1 MNKTTIKIF
10 LSSIIYVFLSNLDI
24 LITEAIKLIKKLLI
38 FLLIISLLPIT
49 NLQAIE
55 NDITPNASGAI
66 LIDADS
72 KQILYDKNA
81 DKKLFPASTTKI
93 MTMIIMFEAINNK
106 KISFDDQVTTSKY
119 AASMGGSQVYLEEG
133 ENMSLE
139 DMFKSIAIASAND
152 ASVAVSEYIAGST
165 NKFVEMMN
173 QKAKELNLKNTHFEN
188 VTGLHDNNHYT
199 CPYDLAMMASYL
211 IKIGGN
217 KLLSVTSLYDSYIRE
232 DTKQSFWLVNTNKLL
247 KLYDGVDG
255 LKTGY
260 TKEAGYCLVTTAK
273 RDGQRLVGVVMKES
287 EPKKRNEEMCNLL
300 DYGFNNYKREIIYK
314 KDSIIEKHV
323 VDKMD
328 NLTINVVCKEDIAY
342 IKAKAND
349 QKYTTKIVYKDNLLP
364 VKKGDIVATLTV
376 LCDDKEITSYNLYSD
391 NDVEKATYFSKLI
404 KTFKLLF

>member
-1 MNKTTIKIF
+1 M
-10 LSSIIYVFLSNLDI
+10 
-24 LITEAIKLIKKLLI
+24 IKKLLI

-93 MTMIIMFEAINNK
+93 MTMIIMFEAINNN

-133 ENMSLE
+133 ESMSLE

-152 ASVAVSEYIAGST
+152 ASIAGST

-211 IKIGGN
+211 IKIGGD

-287 EPKKRNEEMCNLL
+287 EPKTRNEEMCNLL

-314 KDSIIEKHV
+314 KDSVIEKHV

-376 LCDDKEITSYNLYSD
+376 LCGGKEITSYNLYSD

>member
-1 MNKTTIKIF
+1 M
-10 LSSIIYVFLSNLDI
+10 
-24 LITEAIKLIKKLLI
+24 TEAIKLIKKILI

-93 MTMIIMFEAINNK
+93 MTMIIMFEAINNN

-133 ENMSLE
+133 ESMSLE

-211 IKIGGN
+211 IKIGGD

-287 EPKKRNEEMCNLL
+287 EPKTRNEEMCNLL

-314 KDSIIEKHV
+314 KDSVIEKHV

-376 LCDDKEITSYNLYSD
+376 LCDGKEITSYNLYSD

>member
-1 MNKTTIKIF
+1 M
-10 LSSIIYVFLSNLDI
+10 
-24 LITEAIKLIKKLLI
+24 IKKLLI

-106 KISFDDQVTTSKY
+106 KISFEDQVTTSKY

-133 ENMSLE
+133 ESMSLE

>member
-1 MNKTTIKIF
+1 M
-10 LSSIIYVFLSNLDI
+10 
-24 LITEAIKLIKKLLI
+24 IKKLLI

-173 QKAKELNLKNTHFEN
+173 QKAKDILKMLL
-188 VTGLHDNNHYT
+188 VYT
-199 CPYDLAMMASYL
+199 
-211 IKIGGN
+211 
-217 KLLSVTSLYDSYIRE
+217 
-232 DTKQSFWLVNTNKLL
+232 
-247 KLYDGVDG
+247 
-255 LKTGY
+255 
-260 TKEAGYCLVTTAK
+260 
-273 RDGQRLVGVVMKES
+273 
-287 EPKKRNEEMCNLL
+287 
-300 DYGFNNYKREIIYK
+300 II
-314 KDSIIEKHV
+314 IIIHAP
-323 VDKMD
+323 M
-328 NLTINVVCKEDIAY
+328 I
-342 IKAKAND
+342 
-349 QKYTTKIVYKDNLLP
+349 LP
-364 VKKGDIVATLTV
+364 
-376 LCDDKEITSYNLYSD
+376 
-391 NDVEKATYFSKLI
+391 
-404 KTFKLLF
+404 

>member
-1 MNKTTIKIF
+1 M
-10 LSSIIYVFLSNLDI
+10 
-24 LITEAIKLIKKLLI
+24 IKKILI

-93 MTMIIMFEAINNK
+93 MTMIIMFEAINNN

-133 ENMSLE
+133 ESMSLE

-211 IKIGGN
+211 IKIGGD

-287 EPKKRNEEMCNLL
+287 EPKTRNEEMCNLL

-314 KDSIIEKHV
+314 KDSVIEKHI

-376 LCDDKEITSYNLYSD
+376 LCDGKEITSYNLYSD

>member
-1 MNKTTIKIF
+1 M
-10 LSSIIYVFLSNLDI
+10 
-24 LITEAIKLIKKLLI
+24 IKKLLI

-133 ENMSLE
+133 ESMSLE

-211 IKIGGN
+211 IKIGGD

-287 EPKKRNEEMCNLL
+287 EPKTRNEEMCNLL

-314 KDSIIEKHV
+314 KDSVIEKHV

-342 IKAKAND
+342 IKAKTND

-376 LCDDKEITSYNLYSD
+376 LCDGKEITSYNLYSD

>member
-1 MNKTTIKIF
+1 M
-10 LSSIIYVFLSNLDI
+10 
-24 LITEAIKLIKKLLI
+24 IKKILI

-133 ENMSLE
+133 ESMSLE

-211 IKIGGN
+211 IKIGGD

-287 EPKKRNEEMCNLL
+287 EPKTRNEEMCNLL

-314 KDSIIEKHV
+314 KDSVIEKHV

-376 LCDDKEITSYNLYSD
+376 LCGGKEITSYNLYSD

>member
-1 MNKTTIKIF
+1 M
-10 LSSIIYVFLSNLDI
+10 
-24 LITEAIKLIKKLLI
+24 IKKILI

-93 MTMIIMFEAINNK
+93 MTMIIMFEAINNN
-106 KISFDDQVTTSKY
+106 KISFEDQVTTSKY

-133 ENMSLE
+133 ESMSLE

-211 IKIGGN
+211 IKIGGD

-287 EPKKRNEEMCNLL
+287 EPKTRNEEMCNLL

-314 KDSIIEKHV
+314 KDSVIEKHI

-376 LCDDKEITSYNLYSD
+376 LCDGKEITSYNLYSD

>member
-1 MNKTTIKIF
+1 M
-10 LSSIIYVFLSNLDI
+10 
-24 LITEAIKLIKKLLI
+24 IKKILI

-93 MTMIIMFEAINNK
+93 MTMIIMFEAINNN

-133 ENMSLE
+133 ESMSLE

-211 IKIGGN
+211 IKIGGD

-287 EPKKRNEEMCNLL
+287 EPKTRNEEMCNLL

-314 KDSIIEKHV
+314 KDSVIEKHV

-376 LCDDKEITSYNLYSD
+376 LCDGKEITSYNLYSD

>member
-1 MNKTTIKIF
+1 M
-10 LSSIIYVFLSNLDI
+10 
-24 LITEAIKLIKKLLI
+24 IKKLLI

-106 KISFDDQVTTSKY
+106 KISFEDQVTTSKY

-133 ENMSLE
+133 ESMSLE

-211 IKIGGN
+211 IKIGGD

-287 EPKKRNEEMCNLL
+287 EPKTRNEEMCNLL

-314 KDSIIEKHV
+314 KDSVIEKHV

-328 NLTINVVCKEDIAY
+328 NLTINVVCKEDIVY

-376 LCDDKEITSYNLYSD
+376 LCDGKEITSYNLYSD

>member
-1 MNKTTIKIF
+1 M
-10 LSSIIYVFLSNLDI
+10 
-24 LITEAIKLIKKLLI
+24 IKKLLI

-133 ENMSLE
+133 ESMSLE

-211 IKIGGN
+211 IKIGGD

-247 KLYDGVDG
+247 KLYEGVDG

-287 EPKKRNEEMCNLL
+287 EPKTRNEEMCNLL

-314 KDSIIEKHV
+314 KDSVIEKHV

-328 NLTINVVCKEDIAY
+328 NLTINVICKEDIAY

-376 LCDDKEITSYNLYSD
+376 LCDGKEITSYNLYSD

>member
-1 MNKTTIKIF
+1 M
-10 LSSIIYVFLSNLDI
+10 
-24 LITEAIKLIKKLLI
+24 IKKLLI

-133 ENMSLE
+133 ESMSLE

-211 IKIGGN
+211 IKIGGD

-287 EPKKRNEEMCNLL
+287 EPKTRNEEMCNLL

-314 KDSIIEKHV
+314 KDSVIEKHV

-328 NLTINVVCKEDIAY
+328 NLTINVICKEDIAY

-376 LCDDKEITSYNLYSD
+376 LCDGKEITSYNLYSD

>member
-1 MNKTTIKIF
+1 M
-10 LSSIIYVFLSNLDI
+10 
-24 LITEAIKLIKKLLI
+24 IKKLLI

-260 TKEAGYCLVTTAK
+260 TKEAGYCLVTTVK
-273 RDGQRLVGVVMKES
+273 RSEQRLIGVVMKES
-287 EPKKRNEEMCNLL
+287 EPKTRNEEMCNLL

-323 VDKMD
+323 VDKMN
-328 NLTINVVCKEDIAY
+328 NLAINVICKEDIAY

-349 QKYTTKIVYKDNLLP
+349 QKYTTKIVYKNDLLP
-364 VKKGDIVATLTV
+364 VKKGDFVATLTV

-404 KTFKLLF
+404 KTFKLFF

>member
-1 MNKTTIKIF
+1 M
-10 LSSIIYVFLSNLDI
+10 
-24 LITEAIKLIKKLLI
+24 IKKILI

-106 KISFDDQVTTSKY
+106 KISFEDQVTTSKY

-133 ENMSLE
+133 ESMSLE

-211 IKIGGN
+211 IKIGGD

-273 RDGQRLVGVVMKES
+273 RDGQRLVSVVMKES
-287 EPKKRNEEMCNLL
+287 EPKTRNEEMCNLL

-314 KDSIIEKHV
+314 KDSVIEKHV

-376 LCDDKEITSYNLYSD
+376 LCGGKEITSYNLYSD

>member
-1 MNKTTIKIF
+1 M
-10 LSSIIYVFLSNLDI
+10 
-24 LITEAIKLIKKLLI
+24 IKKLLI

-133 ENMSLE
+133 ESMSLE

-211 IKIGGN
+211 IKIGGD

-287 EPKKRNEEMCNLL
+287 EPKTRNEEMCNLL

-314 KDSIIEKHV
+314 KDSVIEKHV

-376 LCDDKEITSYNLYSD
+376 LCGGKEITSYNLYSD

>member
-1 MNKTTIKIF
+1 M
-10 LSSIIYVFLSNLDI
+10 
-24 LITEAIKLIKKLLI
+24 IKKILI

-106 KISFDDQVTTSKY
+106 KISFEDQVTTSKY

-133 ENMSLE
+133 ESMSLE

-165 NKFVEMMN
+165 NKFIEMMN

-211 IKIGGN
+211 IKIGGD

-287 EPKKRNEEMCNLL
+287 EPKTRNEEMCNLL

-314 KDSIIEKHV
+314 KDSVIEKHV

-376 LCDDKEITSYNLYSD
+376 LCGGKEITSYNLYSD

>member
-1 MNKTTIKIF
+1 M
-10 LSSIIYVFLSNLDI
+10 
-24 LITEAIKLIKKLLI
+24 IKKLLI

-106 KISFDDQVTTSKY
+106 KISFEDQVTTSKY

-133 ENMSLE
+133 ESMSLE

-211 IKIGGN
+211 IKIGGD

-287 EPKKRNEEMCNLL
+287 EPKTRNEEMCNLL

-314 KDSIIEKHV
+314 KDSVIEKHV

-342 IKAKAND
+342 IKAKTND

-376 LCDDKEITSYNLYSD
+376 LCDGKEITSYNLYSD

>member
-1 MNKTTIKIF
+1 M
-10 LSSIIYVFLSNLDI
+10 
-24 LITEAIKLIKKLLI
+24 IKKLLI

-106 KISFDDQVTTSKY
+106 KISFEDQVTTSKY

-133 ENMSLE
+133 ESMSLE

-211 IKIGGN
+211 IKIGGD

-247 KLYDGVDG
+247 KLSDGVDG

-287 EPKKRNEEMCNLL
+287 EPKTRNEEMCNLL

-314 KDSIIEKHV
+314 KDSVIEKHV

-364 VKKGDIVATLTV
+364 VKKGDMVATLTV
-376 LCDDKEITSYNLYSD
+376 LCDGKEITSYNLYSD

>member
-1 MNKTTIKIF
+1 M
-10 LSSIIYVFLSNLDI
+10 
-24 LITEAIKLIKKLLI
+24 IKKLLI

-106 KISFDDQVTTSKY
+106 KISFEDQVTTSKY

-133 ENMSLE
+133 EGMSLE

-211 IKIGGN
+211 IKIGGD

-287 EPKKRNEEMCNLL
+287 EPKTRNEEMCNLL

-314 KDSIIEKHV
+314 KDSVIEKHV

-364 VKKGDIVATLTV
+364 VKKGDMVATLTV
-376 LCDDKEITSYNLYSD
+376 LCDGKEITSYNLYSD

>member
-1 MNKTTIKIF
+1 M
-10 LSSIIYVFLSNLDI
+10 
-24 LITEAIKLIKKLLI
+24 IKKLLI

-93 MTMIIMFEAINNK
+93 MTMIIMFEAINNN

-133 ENMSLE
+133 ESMSLE

-211 IKIGGN
+211 IKIGGD

-287 EPKKRNEEMCNLL
+287 EPKTRNEEMCNLL

-314 KDSIIEKHV
+314 KDSVIEKHV

-376 LCDDKEITSYNLYSD
+376 LCDGKEITSYNLYSD

>member
-1 MNKTTIKIF
+1 M
-10 LSSIIYVFLSNLDI
+10 
-24 LITEAIKLIKKLLI
+24 IKKLLI

-106 KISFDDQVTTSKY
+106 KISFEDQVTTSKY

-133 ENMSLE
+133 ESMSLE

-173 QKAKELNLKNTHFEN
+173 QKAIELNLKNTHFEN

-211 IKIGGN
+211 IKIGGD

-287 EPKKRNEEMCNLL
+287 EPKTRNEEMCNLL

-314 KDSIIEKHV
+314 KDSVIEKHV

-364 VKKGDIVATLTV
+364 VKKGDMVATLTV
-376 LCDDKEITSYNLYSD
+376 LCDGKEITSYNLYSD

>member
-1 MNKTTIKIF
+1 M
-10 LSSIIYVFLSNLDI
+10 
-24 LITEAIKLIKKLLI
+24 IKKILI

-93 MTMIIMFEAINNK
+93 MTMIIMFEAINNN

-133 ENMSLE
+133 ESMSLE

-152 ASVAVSEYIAGST
+152 ACVAVSEYIAGST

-211 IKIGGN
+211 IKIGGD

-287 EPKKRNEEMCNLL
+287 EPKTRNEEMCNLL

-314 KDSIIEKHV
+314 KDSVIEKHV

-376 LCDDKEITSYNLYSD
+376 LCDGKEITSYNLYSD

>member
-1 MNKTTIKIF
+1 M
-10 LSSIIYVFLSNLDI
+10 
-24 LITEAIKLIKKLLI
+24 IKKILI

-133 ENMSLE
+133 ESMSLE

-211 IKIGGN
+211 IKIGGD

-287 EPKKRNEEMCNLL
+287 EPKTRNEEMCNLL

-314 KDSIIEKHV
+314 KDSVIEKHV

-328 NLTINVVCKEDIAY
+328 NLTINVICKEDIAY

-376 LCDDKEITSYNLYSD
+376 LCDGKEITSYNLYSD

>member
-1 MNKTTIKIF
+1 M
-10 LSSIIYVFLSNLDI
+10 
-24 LITEAIKLIKKLLI
+24 IKKILI

-106 KISFDDQVTTSKY
+106 KISFEDQVTTSKY

-133 ENMSLE
+133 ESMSLE

-199 CPYDLAMMASYL
+199 CPYHLAMMASYL
-211 IKIGGN
+211 IKIGGD

-287 EPKKRNEEMCNLL
+287 EPKTRNEEMCNLL

-314 KDSIIEKHV
+314 KDSVIEKHV

-376 LCDDKEITSYNLYSD
+376 LCDGKEITSYNLYSD

>member
-1 MNKTTIKIF
+1 M
-10 LSSIIYVFLSNLDI
+10 
-24 LITEAIKLIKKLLI
+24 IKKLLI

-93 MTMIIMFEAINNK
+93 MTMIIMFEAINNN

-133 ENMSLE
+133 ESMSLE

-211 IKIGGN
+211 IKIGGD

-287 EPKKRNEEMCNLL
+287 EPKTRNEEMCNLL

-314 KDSIIEKHV
+314 KDSVIEKHV

-328 NLTINVVCKEDIAY
+328 NLTINVICKEDIAY

-376 LCDDKEITSYNLYSD
+376 LCDGKEITSYNLYSD

>member
-1 MNKTTIKIF
+1 M
-10 LSSIIYVFLSNLDI
+10 
-24 LITEAIKLIKKLLI
+24 IKKLLI

-93 MTMIIMFEAINNK
+93 MTMIIMFEAINNN

-133 ENMSLE
+133 ESMSLE

-211 IKIGGN
+211 IKIGGD

-287 EPKKRNEEMCNLL
+287 EPKTRNEEMCNLL

-314 KDSIIEKHV
+314 KDSVIEKHV

-376 LCDDKEITSYNLYSD
+376 LCDVKEITSYNLYSD

>member
-1 MNKTTIKIF
+1 M
-10 LSSIIYVFLSNLDI
+10 
-24 LITEAIKLIKKLLI
+24 IKKILI

-72 KQILYDKNA
+72 KQILCDKNA

-106 KISFDDQVTTSKY
+106 KISFEDQVTTSKY

-133 ENMSLE
+133 ESMSLE

-211 IKIGGN
+211 IKIGGD

-287 EPKKRNEEMCNLL
+287 EPKTRNEEMCNLL

-314 KDSIIEKHV
+314 KDSVIEKHV